1 MKDERIKKGE
11 TNRKFKKLI
20 FFPPCKLLFERLSM
34 LFRFR
39 EGFKHYKS
47 LLFLQCL
54 NTYVKKKKKI
64 KMKRRTWAS
73 NVKQAGG
80 VSLSHPH
87 LNNGGVLR
95 ENASFH
101 CSGIKLLVRQAE
113 RRCHRRARPPH

>member
-20 FFPPCKLLFERLSM
+20 FFFPPCKLLFERLSM

-39 EGFKHYKS
+39 EGFKRYKS

-54 NTYVKKKKKI
+54 NTYAKKKKKNQNEE
-64 KMKRRTWAS
+64 KDLGF
-73 NVKQAGG
+73 QCEAGWG

-101 CSGIKLLVRQAE
+101 C
-113 RRCHRRARPPH
+113 